1 MLMISLLSRRRKF
14 ESCPSRLYE
23 RVAQLVEHE
32 YQKGDLIKSLA
43 ATLMIWDAN
52 LGVVGSSPTS
62 LI

>member
-1 MLMISLLSRRRKF
+1 MLTISLLSRGREF
-14 ESCPSRLYE
+14 ESHPSHLYE
-23 RVAQLVEHE
+23 RVAQSVEHE
-32 YQKGDLIKSLA
+32 YQKGDLRKSLA